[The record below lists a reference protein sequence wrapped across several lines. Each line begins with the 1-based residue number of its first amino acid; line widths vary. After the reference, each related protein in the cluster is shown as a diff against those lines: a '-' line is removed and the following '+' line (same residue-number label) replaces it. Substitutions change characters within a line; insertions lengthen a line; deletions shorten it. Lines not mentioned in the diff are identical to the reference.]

1 MVTQLAMDDSEY
13 LGVLKIDFLAL
24 RTLTILKD
32 IEAVVQQQ
40 DPDFSLDLIP
50 LLIKG
55 PSRC

>member
-1 MVTQLAMDDSEY
+1 MILEY

-40 DPDFSLDLIP
+40 DPDFSLDR
-50 LLIKG
+50 
-55 PSRC
+55 SRC